1 MRPAPGWLLDLRCGP
16 VPYGD
21 AWALQRDLV
30 RTRQAGAVP
39 DMLVLLEHRPV
50 VTLGRSGKSQ
60 NLLVAPDVLRAHG
73 IDLFEVERGGDITY
87 HGPGQLVGYPIVD
100 LRALDED
107 VVRYMRTLEESLM
120 RTLAVFGIEGGR
132 ERGYPGVWV
141 GGSKVAAM
149 GVAVKRRVTMH
160 GFALNVST
168 DLSVFDLINP
178 CGLGRPVTSMS
189 RLAGHLIEVNQ
200 VRAVYAAQF
209 TQVFGIG
216 LTPVDRAC
224 VDEALAALP
233 PRDPG
238 PSGPD
243 ALARA

>member
-1 MRPAPGWLLDLRCGP
+1 MRPAPGWLLDLRSGP
-16 VPYGD
+16 VRYAD
-21 AWALQRDLV
+21 AWALQRDLM
-30 RTRQAGAVP
+30 RARQAGAVP
-39 DMLVLLEHRPV
+39 DVLLLLEHPPV
-50 VTLGRSGKSQ
+50 VTLGRSGKAQ
-60 NLLVAPDVLRAHG
+60 NLLVSPDVLRAHG

-107 VVRYMRTLEESLM
+107 VVRYMRTLEESLI

-168 DLSVFDLINP
+168 DLRVFDLINP

-189 RLAGHLIEVNQ
+189 RLAGQPIEVNQ
-200 VRAVYAAQF
+200 VRAVYAEQF

-216 LTPVDRAC
+216 LEPIDRVH
-224 VDEALAALP
+224 VDEALAALR
-233 PRDPG
+233 PRDSG
-238 PSGPD
+238 PSGPG
-243 ALARA
+243 ALARV

>member
-1 MRPAPGWLLDLRCGP
+1 MRPAPGWLLDLRSGL
-16 VPYGD
+16 VPYAD
-21 AWALQRDLV
+21 AWSLQRDLV
-30 RTRQAGAVP
+30 RARQAGAVP
-39 DMLVLLEHRPV
+39 DVLLLLEHPPV
-50 VTLGRSGKSQ
+50 VTLGRSGKAQ
-60 NLLVAPDVLRAHG
+60 NLLVSPNVLHAHG
-73 IDLFEVERGGDITY
+73 IELFEVERGGDITY

-107 VVRYMRTLEESLM
+107 VVRYMRTLEESLI

-189 RLAGHLIEVNQ
+189 RLTGHPIDVNQ
-200 VRAVYAAQF
+200 VRGVYAEQF

-216 LTPVDRAC
+216 LAPIDRVHVSA
-224 VDEALAALP
+224 ALTTLP
-233 PRDPG
+233 PREPG
-238 PSGPD
+238 PSGPE